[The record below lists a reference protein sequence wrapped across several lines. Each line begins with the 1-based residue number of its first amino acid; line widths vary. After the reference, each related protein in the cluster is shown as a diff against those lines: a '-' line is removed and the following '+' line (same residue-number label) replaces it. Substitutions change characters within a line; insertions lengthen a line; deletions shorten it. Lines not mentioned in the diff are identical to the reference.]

1 MTMQGPSW
9 RPVHLEGVG
18 PFEVRRPTL
27 RDVTGAQTGDPAWW
41 HACVRVGGAE
51 MTKDQC
57 LDLDADVANAL
68 ALEVMKP
75 RPTTAPASGAPG
87 ASTQPRTRTRRLR
100 DQS

>member
-9 RPVHLEGVG
+9 RSVHLDGVG
-18 PFEVRRPTL
+18 DVEVRRPTL
-27 RDVTGAQTGDPAWW
+27 RDVTGAQNGDPAWW

-51 MTKDQC
+51 MTKDAC
-57 LDLDADVANAL
+57 LDLDAEVANAL

-87 ASTQPRTRTRRLR
+87 ESTQAQIRRPRSRHR
-100 DQS
+100 S